1 MNYTYPLIATSRS
14 NETRIFRDADTFL
27 AFARDRRNGG
37 VGAYWLEARVNLF
50 SGKSPKLFRASEG
63 GLFDRWRETT
73 RNEWIVRDDR
83 GRVVDRAEIAAAKG
97 DGPRRYYRYRA
108 DVVLA
113 AKLGLPIPGT
123 SNRRGGNKR
132 YSKNG
137 RNGTYNRDKGLFLF
151 EDNEIARGNFTDL

>member
-14 NETRIFRDADTFL
+14 NETRIFRDAETFL

-97 DGPRRYYRYRA
+97 DIGA
-108 DVVLA
+108 IAVVA
-113 AKLGLPIPGT
+113 TGT
-123 SNRRGGNKR
+123 VALRGGNLGAV
-132 YSKNG
+132 N
-137 RNGTYNRDKGLFLF
+137 NPT
-151 EDNEIARGNFTDL
+151 T